1 MFNRRKLFG
10 FAVAAP
16 AVAFLPNNH
25 VKAEVNKEDVSSN
38 APTSGPIIQIQAQA
52 QERMRITSGGNV
64 GIGETN
70 PYTIS
75 MMSYQPTGPKL
86 GISVGKDGHMW
97 VKINDK
103 WKRVVVE

>member
-25 VKAEVNKEDVSSN
+25 VKAEVTKEDISPN
-38 APTSGPIIQIQAQA
+38 APTGGPILTLQAQDL
-52 QERMRITSGGNV
+52 RSHTFNNDMRS
-64 GIGETN
+64 
-70 PYTIS
+70 PPTIS
-75 MMSYQPTGPKL
+75 FSTHVPVGPQL
-86 GISVGKDGHMW
+86 GVSVGKDGHMW
-97 VKINDK
+97 VKVNEQ

>member
-25 VKAEVNKEDVSSN
+25 VKADVTKEDISHN
-38 APTSGPIIQIQAQA
+38 APNGTNILQLQA
-52 QERMRITSGGNV
+52 QEMKPVKAS
-64 GIGETN
+64 N
-70 PYTIS
+70 PYTITMTS
-75 MMSYQPTGPKL
+75 FQPTGPVL

-97 VKINDK
+97 VRINEK

>member
-25 VKAEVNKEDVSSN
+25 VKAEVTKEDTSAN
-38 APTSGPIIQIQAQA
+38 APTGGPILTLQA
-52 QERMRITSGGNV
+52 QELHPHTVSYDTS
-64 GIGETN
+64 

-75 MMSYQPTGPKL
+75 FSTHVPVGPQL
-86 GISVGKDGHMW
+86 GVSVGKDGHMW

>member
-25 VKAEVNKEDVSSN
+25 VKAEVTKEDISHN
-38 APTSGPIIQIQAQA
+38 APNGTSILQLQA
-52 QERMRITSGGNV
+52 QEIKPFKASD
-64 GIGETN
+64 
-70 PYTIS
+70 PYTIT
-75 MMSYQPTGPKL
+75 MTSYQPTGPVL

-97 VKINDK
+97 VKVNEQ

>member
-25 VKAEVNKEDVSSN
+25 VKAEVTKEDISHN
-38 APTSGPIIQIQAQA
+38 APNGTNILQIQAQEV
-52 QERMRITSGGNV
+52 QKLKSFSYGDSNLTV
-64 GIGETN
+64 
-70 PYTIS
+70 
-75 MMSYQPTGPKL
+75 MSSFQPTGPVL

-97 VKINDK
+97 VRINEK